1 MKIVLDTNCLV
12 NVIMPGSYNND
23 VWQAFRAGKYI
34 LCVTNEILYEYHE
47 ILTKRYNNIIANTV
61 LKELIETPNVERVN
75 PSFRFNL
82 ITADPD
88 DNKFVDCAVASGAT
102 YIVSNDHHFQEL
114 KLYKFPQVDVRSL
127 IDFLEIVRKLG
138 RLLSLCRE

>member
-114 KLYKFPQVDVRSL
+114 KLYKFPQVDVRAL
-127 IDFLEIVRKLG
+127 IDFLEIVRKL
-138 RLLSLCRE
+138 

>member
-12 NVIMPGSYNND
+12 NVIMPGSFNND
-23 VWQAFRAGKYI
+23 IWQAFRAKKYV
-34 LCVTNEILYEYHE
+34 LCVTNEILFEYHE

-88 DNKFVDCAVASGAT
+88 DNKFVDCAITAGAT
-102 YIVSNDHHFQEL
+102 YM
-114 KLYKFPQVDVRSL
+114 
-127 IDFLEIVRKLG
+127 
-138 RLLSLCRE
+138 

>member
-34 LCVTNEILYEYHE
+34 LCVTNEILFEYHE

-75 PSFRFNL
+75 PSFRFNI

-127 IDFLEIVRKLG
+127 IDFLEIVRKL
-138 RLLSLCRE
+138 